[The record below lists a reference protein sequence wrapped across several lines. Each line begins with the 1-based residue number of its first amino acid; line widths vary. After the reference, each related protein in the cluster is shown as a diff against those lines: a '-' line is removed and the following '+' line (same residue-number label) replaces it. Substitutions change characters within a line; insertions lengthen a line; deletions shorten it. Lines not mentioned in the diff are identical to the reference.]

1 MGLGEYKT
9 IQTSAT
15 EVAALLRDLSARLEC
30 LESRMEAIESRLVSA
45 PSGPLAPARAEPM
58 AVRANFREPAAGI
71 RVVDLHGVSVSG
83 SATPT
88 AMLSAE
94 REMLLAPVDEQ
105 ILHLIRARGRV
116 CASDVQIQF
125 KYKGKNAASARLS
138 RLYELGL
145 LEKAQAGRTVY
156 YRMRTPE

>member
-9 IQTSAT
+9 IQTPAS
-15 EVAALLRDLSARLEC
+15 EVAALLRDLSVRLER
-30 LESRMEAIESRLVSA
+30 LEERMQSLEARMPSA
-45 PSGPLAPARAEPM
+45 PAGPQAPAPM
-58 AVRANFREPAAGI
+58 VRAAAI
-71 RVVDLHGVSVSG
+71 HGVSVSG

-88 AMLSAE
+88 SVLSAQ
-94 REMLLAPVDEQ
+94 REMLLAPADEQ
-105 ILHLIRARGRV
+105 IMRLVRARGHV
-116 CASDVQIQF
+116 CATDVQIEF

-145 LEKAQAGRTVY
+145 LEKTQAGRTVY

>member
-15 EVAALLRDLSARLEC
+15 EVATLLKELSVRLERLEARMAALETRVAPQGGASARMGE
-30 LESRMEAIESRLVSA
+30 RAF
-45 PSGPLAPARAEPM
+45 PLAPTSGM
-58 AVRANFREPAAGI
+58 SAGT
-71 RVVDLHGVSVSG
+71 HGVSVSG

-88 AMLSAE
+88 AMMSNE
-94 REMLLAPVDEQ
+94 RELLLAPADEQ
-105 ILHLIRARGRV
+105 IVNLIRARGHV
-116 CASDVQIQF
+116 CATDVQVKF

-145 LEKAQAGRTVY
+145 LEKSHAGRTVF
-156 YRMRTPE
+156 YRMRTPG